1 VSLFLG
7 PTSQKYI
14 MGLRNPR
21 SKTEASGRSPM
32 TVKIDEVK
40 VFELIEAKRPKVI
53 LVNAP
58 GGLLRQT
65 KELME
70 KVKER
75 YGVTSILSGDSC
87 FGICDTAD
95 DDVEKLQADLAI
107 HIGHNAAVS
116 EVGEYTYLVDAV
128 DDVEF
133 DEVVETAAKVL
144 APYRRLGLATF
155 SQHLHQLQPVKEK
168 LEAKGFDVIVGKANN
183 LMVEGQVFGCDF
195 STSYPIRDEVDAF
208 ALLGESEFHAV
219 GLALATGKPTFM
231 LDPYLNEVADM
242 RAAADE
248 RRKRS
253 VLAVYKALDARVFGV
268 ITGLK
273 EGQKM
278 MGRSRWI
285 SKRLEMNGRRVVQL
299 AMRDITAERLAPHRE
314 IDTFIQTACPRISID
329 GFTFDRPVLSIPQA
343 DALVALMEGRE
354 PGEFLERPKWIEL
367 TVGLI
372 KK

>member
-1 VSLFLG
+1 
-7 PTSQKYI
+7 
-14 MGLRNPR
+14 
-21 SKTEASGRSPM
+21 M
-32 TVKIDEVK
+32 TVKIDEK
-40 VFELIEAKRPKVI
+40 RVFEIIEDKKPRVV

-70 KVKER
+70 RVKQK

-87 FGICDTAD
+87 FGICDTVD
-95 DDVEKLQADLAI
+95 DDVEKLQADLAF
-107 HIGHNAAVS
+107 HIGHNATVTQ
-116 EVGEYTYLVDAV
+116 VGDYTYFVDAV

-133 DEVVETAAKVL
+133 GEVVETAAKVL
-144 APYRRLGLATF
+144 APYKRVGLATF
-155 SQHLHQLQPVKEK
+155 SQHLHQLKPVKEK
-168 LEAKGFDVIVGKANN
+168 LESRGFQVVVGKGNN
-183 LMVEGQVFGCDF
+183 LMREGQIFGCDF

-208 ALLGESEFHAV
+208 AVLGESEFHAV

-231 LDPYLNEVADM
+231 LDPYMNEVTDM
-242 RAAADE
+242 QQEADE
-248 RRKRS
+248 RRKRAI
-253 VLAVYKALDARVFGV
+253 LGVYKALDARVFGV

-278 MGRSRWI
+278 LGRSKWI
-285 SKRLEMNGRRVVQL
+285 SQRLEVNGRKVVQL
-299 AMRDITAERLAPHRE
+299 AMRDVTAERLAPHRE
-314 IDTFIQTACPRISID
+314 IEAFIQTACPRISID

-343 DALVALMEGRE
+343 DALVALIEGRE
-354 PGEFLERPKWIEL
+354 PGEFLERTKWIEL

>member
-1 VSLFLG
+1 
-7 PTSQKYI
+7 
-14 MGLRNPR
+14 
-21 SKTEASGRSPM
+21 M
-32 TVKIDEVK
+32 TVRIDESK
-40 VFELIEAKRPKVI
+40 VFAIIEAKKPKTM

-70 KVKER
+70 RVKEK

-87 FGICDTAD
+87 FGICDTVD
-95 DDVEKLQADLAI
+95 DDVEKLQADLAL
-107 HIGHNAAVS
+107 HIGHNAAVAQ
-116 EVGEYTYLVDAV
+116 VGDYTYLIDAI

-133 DEVVETAAKVL
+133 GEVVDIAANVL
-144 APYRRLGLATF
+144 APYKRVGLATF
-155 SQHLHQLQPVKEK
+155 SQHLHQLKPVKEK
-168 LEAKGFDVIVGKANN
+168 LEAKGFQVFVGRRNN
-183 LMVEGQVFGCDF
+183 LMLEGQVFGCDF
-195 STSYPIRDEVDAF
+195 STSYPIREQVDAF
-208 ALLGESEFHAV
+208 AFLGESEFHAV

-231 LDPYLNEVADM
+231 LDPYMNEVTDM
-242 RAAADE
+242 QRAAEE
-248 RRKRS
+248 RKKRA

-278 MGRSRWI
+278 VGRTRWI
-285 SKRLEMNGRRVVQL
+285 TRRLEVNGRKVIQL
-299 AMRDITAERLAPHRE
+299 AMRDVTPERLAPHRE
-314 IDTFIQTACPRISID
+314 IEAFVQTACPRISVD

-343 DALVALMEGRE
+343 DALVALIEGRE

>member
-1 VSLFLG
+1 L
-7 PTSQKYI
+7 
-14 MGLRNPR
+14 
-21 SKTEASGRSPM
+21 
-32 TVKIDEVK
+32 TVKIDEAK
-40 VFELIEAKRPKVI
+40 VFEIIEAKKPKVI

-95 DDVEKLQADLAI
+95 DDVEKLEADLAL
-107 HIGHNAAVS
+107 HIGHNAAVE
-116 EVGEYTYLVDAV
+116 EVGDFTYLVDAV

-133 DEVVETAAKVL
+133 KEVVGTAVESLTSYK
-144 APYRRLGLATF
+144 RLGLATF
-155 SQHLHQLQPVKEK
+155 SQHLHQLQPVKEMF
-168 LEAKGFDVIVGKANN
+168 EAKGFQVRVGKGNS
-183 LMVEGQVFGCDF
+183 LMLEGQVFGCDF
-195 STSYPIRDEVDAF
+195 STAFPIRDEVDAF
-208 ALLGESEFHAV
+208 VLLGESEFHAV
-219 GLALATGKPTFM
+219 GLALATGKPTFL
-231 LDPYLNEVADM
+231 LDPYMNEVLDM
-242 RAAADE
+242 QQAAEE
-248 RRKRS
+248 RRKRA

-278 MGRSRWI
+278 LGRSRWI
-285 SKRLEMNGRRVVQL
+285 SKRLEMNGRKVVQL
-299 AMRDITAERLAPHRE
+299 AMRDITPERLGPHRE
-314 IDTFIQTACPRISID
+314 VDAFIQTACPRISID

-354 PGEFLERPKWIEL
+354 PGEFLERSKWIEL